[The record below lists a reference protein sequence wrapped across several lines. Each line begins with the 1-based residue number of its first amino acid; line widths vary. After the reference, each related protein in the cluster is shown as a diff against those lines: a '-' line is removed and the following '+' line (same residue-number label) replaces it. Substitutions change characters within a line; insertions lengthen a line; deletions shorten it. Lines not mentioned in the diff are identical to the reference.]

1 MAVIDQKADSTVA
14 RILLSE
20 DDSSVRR
27 SLQLLLRSRG
37 FDVRAYTSGTA
48 LLLDP
53 QAQSGDCLVVDY
65 CMPDIDGIAM
75 LKRLRSMGWSGP
87 AILITAHYA
96 ESLAENA
103 REAGF
108 AAVLEKPLGDNVL
121 LRTIG
126 EALSA
131 CSEAGSDRR

>member
-1 MAVIDQKADSTVA
+1 MGILVQKSASRVA
-14 RILLSE
+14 RILVSE

-75 LKRLRSMGWSGP
+75 LKRLRSTGWIGP
-87 AILITAHYA
+87 AILITAHYT
-96 ESLAENA
+96 ESLARSG

-121 LRTIG
+121 LQTI
-126 EALSA
+126 EQLLSA
-131 CSEAGSDRR
+131 RRDVESD